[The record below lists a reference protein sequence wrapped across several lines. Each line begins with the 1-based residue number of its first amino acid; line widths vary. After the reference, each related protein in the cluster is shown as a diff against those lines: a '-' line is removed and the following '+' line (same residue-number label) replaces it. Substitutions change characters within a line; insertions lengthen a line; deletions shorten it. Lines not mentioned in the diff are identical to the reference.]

1 MVLLLGFL
9 LLLGVTDFTGSMSI
23 NTPEQTVQEAQGETV
38 HLPCMFTLSPEDQ
51 GPLDVEWLRLSGPNN
66 EVVDNVII
74 LYTIDKIYS
83 DYYYDLIGRVHFT
96 TNDVASGDASIQIRT
111 VRPSDSG
118 TYQCKVKKA
127 PGVGMTT
134 IQLTVVGF
142 TGGVSITTPEQTV
155 QEAQGETAHLP
166 CMFTL
171 SPEDQG
177 PLDVEWLRLSGPNN
191 EVVNNVVILY
201 STDKI
206 CDDFYPD
213 LKGRVHFTSNDI
225 GSGDASINITSIQ
238 LSDAGTYQCRVKQSS
253 GVVNRNIQLAVTG
266 FTGGVSVTTPE
277 QTVQEAQG
285 ETAHLPCMFTLSPED
300 QGPLFI
306 DWMLLTG
313 PENEVVNRMFIV
325 SLADKIYDGFYQDM
339 IGRVKFTSDDIRS
352 GDASINITNVQ
363 LSDAGTYQCEVFHGT
378 GAAKRA
384 IQLTVVDVGTVG
396 ARHERLTKQ
405 GGKPRGSSALRVY
418 PERRLRGA
426 MDRSGAL
433 LCRRGACAVL

>member
-1 MVLLLGFL
+1 MKTQTKTWASRGGDCILL
-9 LLLGVTDFTGSMSI
+9 DFTGSMSI

-66 EVVDNVII
+66 EVMD
-74 LYTIDKIYS
+74 
-83 DYYYDLIGRVHFT
+83 H
-96 TNDVASGDASIQIRT
+96 
-111 VRPSDSG
+111 
-118 TYQCKVKKA
+118 
-127 PGVGMTT
+127 
-134 IQLTVVGF
+134 
-142 TGGVSITTPEQTV
+142 
-155 QEAQGETAHLP
+155 
-166 CMFTL
+166 
-171 SPEDQG
+171 
-177 PLDVEWLRLSGPNN
+177 
-191 EVVNNVVILY
+191 VVILY
-201 STDKI
+201 SADKI

-238 LSDAGTYQCRVKQSS
+238 LSDAGTYQCRVKRSP

-266 FTGGVSVTTPE
+266 FTGGVNITTPE

-313 PENEVVNRMFIV
+313 PENEVVNRMFIA
-325 SLADKIYDGFYQDM
+325 SLAGKIYDGFYQNM
-339 IGRVKFTSDDIRS
+339 KGRVKFTGNDLWS

-363 LSDAGTYQCEVFHGT
+363 RSDAGTYQCEVLHGA

-384 IQLTVVDVGTVG
+384 IQLTVVGVEH
-396 ARHERLTKQ
+396 ASCFL
-405 GGKPRGSSALRVY
+405 
-418 PERRLRGA
+418 
-426 MDRSGAL
+426 
-433 LCRRGACAVL
+433 